1 MGEIDKV
8 TWYAMGMLLTT
19 LGLVLSYLRYRR
31 RGVAAG
37 VRAAAWSLLPLA
49 LALTGTLKLGGQIL
63 DDVASWAVHLVFSP
77 LVWIGICLAGVSVA
91 LFVLSGWMGRRSPGP
106 GRGRGAK
113 QVTAHGSRS
122 TARVHDHSGDPGDL
136 DDMAD
141 VESILRRH
149 GIS

>member
-8 TWYAMGMLLTT
+8 TWYAMGTLLTT
-19 LGLVLSYLRYRR
+19 LGLVLSYLRYQRK
-31 RGVAAG
+31 GVAAG
-37 VRAAAWSLLPLA
+37 VRAAAWSLLPVA

-77 LVWIGICLAGVSVA
+77 LVWVGICLAGVSVA
-91 LFVLSGWMGRRSPGP
+91 LFVLSGWMGRRSSGP
-106 GRGRGAK
+106 GRGRGAE
-113 QVTAHGSRS
+113 QVTAYGSRS
-122 TARVHDHSGDPGDL
+122 TARVHDDSGDPGDL

-141 VESILRRH
+141 IESILRRH